1 VPHRPLSPLRR
12 PTGAPRRARGR
23 LAPRVR
29 GRAHPLSTSATAR
42 SPRPNRA
49 ATKRKNKRRLG
60 CSPTSHLAKF
70 LRGTT
75 TAASVKTA
83 IAEFATDLFVK
94 YRFKLTTVKQY
105 LSRAGRDIVEPL
117 GYGIIW
123 TPKTN
128 RPLKAVT
135 DEVEKTQLAWIRRAA
150 PIDRAFLRDAV
161 ALVRSGG
168 GGAHRLVHLRCLIV
182 QWFFLARVSEVV
194 ATGRAAG
201 GTALLRKDVVAL
213 DMSQGSYRPAQRAQG
228 AMAAALRFAG
238 SKTDKAMAGQRRI
251 VGSTGDANLCAVSC
265 IQAQLAL
272 PGCETDPLFPETST
286 LSLTAF
292 VAAVAS
298 SSGRDPS
305 LYSTHSARRGGATA
319 YFQACGNET
328 MLKYFGRWCNNSTEH
343 LTYMQ
348 PSLESMVTA
357 GSRMVAGQATSMGW

>member
-1 VPHRPLSPLRR
+1 MPHRLLAPLRR
-12 PTGAPRRARGR
+12 HAGTAGRARDR
-23 LAPRVR
+23 LASRVR
-29 GRAHPLSTSATAR
+29 GPAHPLSPRATAR
-42 SPRPNRA
+42 RTHA
-49 ATKRKNKRRLG
+49 ASNRKNKRRLG
-60 CSPTSHLAKF
+60 CSPSEHLATF
-70 LRGTT
+70 LRGT
-75 TAASVKTA
+75 ASASSVKAA
-83 IAEFATDLFVK
+83 IAAFATELFVK
-94 YRFKLTTVKQY
+94 FKFKLSTVKQY
-105 LSRAGRDIVEPL
+105 LSRAGRDIVDPL
-117 GYGIIW
+117 GFGIIW

-128 RPLKAVT
+128 RALKKVT

-161 ALVRSGG
+161 ALVKSGG

-213 DMSQGSYRPAQRAQG
+213 DLRHGSYQPAQRAHG
-228 AMAAALRFAG
+228 AMAAALRFSG

-251 VGSTGDANLCAVSC
+251 VGATGDADLCAVSC
-265 IQAQLAL
+265 IQDQLAL
-272 PGCETDPLFPETST
+272 PGGEADPLFPATST
-286 LSLTAF
+286 LSLSAF

-298 SSGRDPS
+298 SSGRNPA